1 MVLGSAAGKMDNMT
15 EHQYAG
21 RPVAEQRVSLND
33 GHTIPAIGF
42 GTSGHQGS
50 ESAKAVGSALEG
62 GYRLIDTAL
71 RYDNEDAVGQAIGE
85 SPVPRDDIVVTS
97 KIPGRYQ
104 GYDEAWTSLWTSCD
118 DLGIDRLD
126 LLLIHWPLPRLD
138 RYVDTW
144 RAMID
149 MKEQGKVG
157 SIGVSNFNPEH
168 IARLQTETGVTPAVN
183 QIELHPYFIQPAARE
198 FHFEQG
204 IVTQAWSPLGHG
216 GDLLTEPVL
225 SEIAGTHHRDVGQ
238 IVLAW
243 HRHHDVVPLP
253 ASVRPQRQRS
263 NLDLDVTLTAGE
275 IGALDQLDRGRL
287 RGQDP
292 NVYEEF

>member
-1 MVLGSAAGKMDNMT
+1 MGNMT
-15 EHQYAG
+15 EQQTGG
-21 RPVAEQRVSLND
+21 RPVAEQRISLND
-33 GHTIPAIGF
+33 GQTIPAIGF

-50 ESAKAVGSALEG
+50 ESAQAVGSALEC

-71 RYDNEDAVGQAIGE
+71 RYGNEDAVGQAIDA
-85 SPVPRDDIVVTS
+85 SPVPREEIVVTS

-104 GYDEAWTSLWTSCD
+104 GYDESWTSLRTSLE
-118 DLGIDRLD
+118 DLGIDRID

-149 MKEQGKVG
+149 MREQGKVR
-157 SIGVSNFNPEH
+157 SIGVSNFTPEH

-183 QIELHPYFIQPAARE
+183 QIELHPYFTQAAARG

-225 SEIAGTHHRDVGQ
+225 SEIAQSHHRDVGQ

-243 HRHHDVVPLP
+243 HRQHDVIPLP
-253 ASVRPQRQRS
+253 ASVRPGRQRS
-263 NLDLDVTLTAGE
+263 NLDLDVTLSPDE
-275 IGALDQLDRGRL
+275 VSALDALDRGRL

-292 NVYEEF
+292 NVHEEF